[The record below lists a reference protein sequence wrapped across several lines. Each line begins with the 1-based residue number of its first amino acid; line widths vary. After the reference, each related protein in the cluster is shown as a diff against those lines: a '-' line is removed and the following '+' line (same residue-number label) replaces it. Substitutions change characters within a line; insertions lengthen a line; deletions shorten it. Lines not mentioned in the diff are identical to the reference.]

1 MYKRMLVLLDGSKL
15 AEVVFSYA
23 RELSGRFGLDLDLL
37 HVCNSQE
44 ADQLPMREA
53 YVEHM
58 AEELKKQSEDLIQ
71 KVGAEGKKKSINVK
85 SEVLVGYPADEI
97 LKYIDENE
105 IDLLLLSTHGS
116 SGIRRWGLG
125 SVAEKVIHESSVP
138 VWLVPSQ
145 LLDEIIYDKFQER
158 SVLIPLDGSPKAESI
173 LPHIQELTI
182 QRRTDTEFL
191 LLYVAKLPPVPMVSQ
206 SREWVQDITAIKKA
220 GQEYLDKTVKK
231 LKNAGFQARGELVE
245 GDPAEEIV
253 KYATEHHPRL
263 IAMSTHGRTG
273 FTKFIFSS
281 VTESVLRRL
290 RKTPLFLV
298 GPAED

>member
-44 ADQLPMREA
+44 ADQLPMRKA

-58 AEELKKQSEDLIQ
+58 AEELKSQSEEITQ
-71 KVGAEGKKKSINVK
+71 KVGVPGDKKIIQVK
-85 SEVLVGYPADEI
+85 GQVVVGYPADEI
-97 LKYIDENE
+97 LKYIDENN
-105 IDLLLLSTHGS
+105 IDLVMLSTHGS

-125 SVAEKVIHESSVP
+125 SVAEKVIHGSKVP
-138 VWLVPSQ
+138 IWLVPSQ
-145 LLDEIIYDKFQER
+145 LLDDIIYDKFQER
-158 SVLIPLDGSPKAESI
+158 SVLIPLDGSPAAESI
-173 LPHIQELTI
+173 LPHIQALTV
-182 QRRTDTEFL
+182 QRGGETEFL

-206 SREWVQDITAIKKA
+206 SREWIEDINALKKA
-220 GQEYLDKTVKK
+220 GQDYLDHAVKK
-231 LKNAGFQARGELVE
+231 LQAAGFQAKGELLE
-245 GDPAEEIV
+245 GEPAEEIV
-253 KYATEHHPRL
+253 KYATDHHPRL

-273 FTKFIFSS
+273 FSKFIFSS
-281 VTESVLRRL
+281 VTEDVLHRL

-298 GPAED
+298 GPGEE